1 MIKLNIN
8 LEKGR
13 VIKFAKKGSN
23 KIYRKSG
30 RESKKIFETKNVS
43 DFLFVVKEGENKP
56 PNSKN
61 VCKILM
67 DAKQDSEIKN
77 KVFTNNAYKTGK
89 LFSDYMLNQGKLNL
103 ILSPKFLCALY
114 ITKEQGLNQK
124 YCNLKVKDHVWP
136 ATYLD
141 EGNESAIRTFETILK
156 TKAIDLADIILGQ
169 QLGDK

>member
-1 MIKLNIN
+1 MLR
-8 LEKGR
+8 KGQ
-13 VIKFAKKGSN
+13 IKFTVKAAEKV
-23 KIYRKSG
+23 
-30 RESKKIFETKNVS
+30 KKIFETKNVS

-77 KVFTNNAYKTGK
+77 KVVTNNAYKLGQ
-89 LFSDYMLNQGKLNL
+89 LFSDYLLNQGKLNL
-103 ILSPKFLCALY
+103 ILSPKFSCALY
-114 ITKEQGLNQK
+114 ITKEQGLKQK

-136 ATYLD
+136 AAYLD

-156 TKAIDLADIILGQ
+156 TKAIDLADIILDQ